1 MQIGAPLAAF
11 LVVGTYGVSKLLAGK
26 YDTNQAKLKY
36 RPDDMPKQKQ
46 TEEKFDLNKELEVL
60 PVAVRGVFSN
70 SRCNQA
76 MDQQLSGWDKYEIKR
91 VPRPDDPPQKQSS
104 KSGAGVAKGA
114 SQNSKPS

>member
-1 MQIGAPLAAF
+1 
-11 LVVGTYGVSKLLAGK
+11 
-26 YDTNQAKLKY
+26 
-36 RPDDMPKQKQ
+36 MPKQKQ

-60 PVAVRGVFSN
+60 FPLLFACVFSN

-91 VPRPDDPPQKQSS
+91 VPRPDDPPQKQPA